1 LSRWW
6 SGLVERRGASSG
18 NGGGWR
24 WTTEKEK
31 EEENLQ
37 WGEGGEEIEER
48 EFKAA

>member
-1 LSRWW
+1 MSQRW

-37 WGEGGEEIEER
+37 WVEGGEEIEER